1 MSQAIYGFKGINSWD
16 EVNEKIFND
25 DANYL
30 TLEQSYRTTV
40 EIMDCANR
48 VLQKVLGERL
58 ILARPVV
65 RHGKK
70 PETKSYSNAGD
81 LAKALKD
88 RIAALEK
95 EGCTSIAIIGKTM
108 AECKRMNELLIKS
121 GLNELP
127 ILDGNE
133 DSYTA
138 GTLIVPAYA
147 AKGLEFDAVILITID
162 EKYHHNELD
171 AKLLYVAMTRSLHQL
186 YHFSLG
192 DRGLLWL

>member
-1 MSQAIYGFKGINSWD
+1 
-16 EVNEKIFND
+16 
-25 DANYL
+25 
-30 TLEQSYRTTV
+30 
-40 EIMDCANR
+40 
-48 VLQKVLGERL
+48 
-58 ILARPVV
+58 
-65 RHGKK
+65 
-70 PETKSYSNAGD
+70 
-81 LAKALKD
+81 
-88 RIAALEK
+88 
-95 EGCTSIAIIGKTM
+95 
-108 AECKRMNELLIKS
+108 MNELLIKS

-186 YHFSLG
+186 YLFSLG